1 MRFYHVD
8 IARFAANT
16 DQKWMDNLLSHFD
29 IPGVFGGRQGV
40 PRRIAAEGIYHIAL
54 VRRLHRALGLSVS
67 DAVSL
72 ARTLLSTDAGQFS
85 LGDQLTL
92 HFDFAGFRRSIDAAI
107 ADGVESVVPARRG
120 RPRVS
125 RRAEPA
131 SGGS

>member
-1 MRFYHVD
+1 V
-8 IARFAANT
+8 
-16 DQKWMDNLLSHFD
+16 DNLLSHFD
-29 IPGVFGGRQGV
+29 MPGVFGGRQGV
-40 PRRIAAEGIYHIAL
+40 PRRISAEGIYHIAL
-54 VRRLHRALGLSVS
+54 VRRLHRELGLGVS

-72 ARTLLSTDAGQFS
+72 ATSLLSTSVGQFS

-107 ADGVESVVPARRG
+107 VEGVESVVPARRG
-120 RPRVS
+120 RPPVS